1 MENYTQTPAGI
12 PPAGVSPNFIDP
24 PSLSVAYQ
32 GVIYSFV
39 PLMFMFLV
47 CRLYVRVR
55 MLRNFGLDD
64 AFCILG
70 AGSIIAYCGVL
81 IPLLDHPLGRHLWDV
96 PMSEITDRYLKARV
110 PYIYS
115 SPQPLSGCFKV
126 KADKQATQYSTVI
139 LVAFFLS
146 ALFVKLGLLFF
157 YFRLFQIYRLAYWL
171 IWAGVGAVS
180 AFYLISTVLLL
191 DRCVPRQGQTWLET
205 TYTGSC
211 TPVQNGLSKG
221 SGIFGLISDLYIL
234 AVPLWFVSQLR
245 LPTKRKLGVS
255 AVFLTGILACAC
267 SAAGLAARF
276 QWEQSDGTWSM
287 LYIFGILELNTG
299 SICACMPILVPLLKR
314 AKETL
319 RSLRETV
326 KDYFYTLRSSHRINE
341 ASRTT
346 NRGKT
351 DELGKLPD
359 IPQSA
364 LTRLR
369 SFIRRANWSRAHET
383 ELERQGDGSVLL
395 TQDSAFQNYHHQLK
409 AMYSHDV
416 EKHAS
421 SDTRN

>member
-64 AFCILG
+64 G
-70 AGSIIAYCGVL
+70 ACKISQDIGQQGTFGSIIAYCGVL

-255 AVFLTGILACAC
+255 AVFLTGI
-267 SAAGLAARF
+267 F
-276 QWEQSDGTWSM
+276 
-287 LYIFGILELNTG
+287 
-299 SICACMPILVPLLKR
+299 
-314 AKETL
+314 
-319 RSLRETV
+319 
-326 KDYFYTLRSSHRINE
+326 SHRNND